1 MDLNEYI
8 EKNTSPEADYL
19 KQITRRTY
27 QKTINP
33 RMVSGQVEG
42 RFLSMI
48 SRMILPKRILE
59 IGTFTA
65 YSTLCLAEGLQPDG
79 WVDTIEVN
87 DELETMILSNLTL
100 SPLGER
106 VRLHI
111 GDAKE
116 IIPQLNETY
125 DLIFMDADKREYAE
139 YYELCLPLLAENG
152 FMVVDNTLWDG
163 HVVDAA
169 YDKDKQTVALRA
181 FNDKVARDIR
191 VEQVMLSIRDGITII
206 RKNIFK

>member
-48 SRMILPKRILE
+48 SCMIRPKRILE